1 MLEYYKTTKII
12 DFCWFR
18 NSKRI
23 SKNQSFYILL
33 LYSIYYMK
41 TSKVQ
46 NYILFTLGKW
56 FEEANKKIK
65 NSSLK
70 VSISKTTFIDLVK
83 TAKFAK
89 KQERALYKNLE
100 ILEKKKLVEYQNK
113 ELELTKRGKKLYEE
127 INDSLKPF
135 FNVFQKLKDKNP
147 IGYTKKVQTIFK

>member
-1 MLEYYKTTKII
+1 
-12 DFCWFR
+12 
-18 NSKRI
+18 
-23 SKNQSFYILL
+23 
-33 LYSIYYMK
+33 MK

-100 ILEKKKLVEYQNK
+100 ILEKKKLVEYKNK
-113 ELELTKRGKKLYEE
+113 ELELTKKGKKLYEE

-135 FNVFQKLKDKNP
+135 FNVFKKLKDKNP